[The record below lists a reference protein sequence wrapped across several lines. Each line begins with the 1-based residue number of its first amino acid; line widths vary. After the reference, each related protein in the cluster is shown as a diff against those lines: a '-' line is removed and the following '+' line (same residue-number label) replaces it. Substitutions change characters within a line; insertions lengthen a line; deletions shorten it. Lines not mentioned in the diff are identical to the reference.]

1 MLHPGWI
8 FVICLLL
15 LVVGTSALRLPLAVS
30 LIIAAAVGALL
41 AGFANPLRHLLEG
54 GFGYLNLILALFVG
68 AFFGQASRASGAA
81 DAVAGALQRLL
92 RSSAPAI
99 ILLAGALLF
108 LVGMFVGIAGVAV
121 LAVGSFVIPM
131 LRGIGMKDAHVA
143 AFIAVVATCGMIAPP
158 VNVPAMTIADGV
170 NMPFA
175 DFAGPLLL
183 LSLPPAL
190 FAAAYYLPRTGA
202 FSGKVEIDFPQ
213 KMRPAKEAGGPLW
226 AGVTALAAVLGFWAL
241 LRIFPLH
248 VPDPSAPI
256 VLLIG
261 ALIVLPAIPRSQWSK
276 LLRSAFGGVPL
287 QLGAILVAVGVAVQ
301 IMALTGVRGW
311 LVINSLSFAHP
322 WILFGLI
329 GLPVLGSVLTSIGT
343 ANVLGVPFA
352 FAFIHQDMIVNVSAL
367 SALSALAEFMPP
379 TAISAVL
386 ATYLVGTVKLAEVLR
401 ASLAPVLVLAVVAVL
416 MLIFASELAPYIVLR
431 SGG

>member
-8 FVICLLL
+8 FLICLVV
-15 LVVGTSALRLPLAVS
+15 LVIGTVGLRMPLAVS
-30 LIIAAAVGALL
+30 LIVAAAAGALL

-54 GFGYLNLILALFVG
+54 GFGYLNLILALFAG
-68 AFFGQASRASGAA
+68 ALFGQAARVSGAA
-81 DAVAGALQRLL
+81 DAIAGVLQELL
-92 RSSAPAI
+92 RSSAAAVT
-99 ILLAGALLF
+99 LCAGALLF

-131 LRGIGMKDAHVA
+131 LRGIGMKEPQVA

-175 DFAGPLLL
+175 DFAGPLLV

-190 FAAAYYLPRTGA
+190 FAVRYYLPRKGSAT
-202 FSGKVEIDFPQ
+202 
-213 KMRPAKEAGGPLW
+213 PARKTLVGGGPLW
-226 AGVTALAAVLGFWAL
+226 AGMSALAAVLGFWTL

-248 VPDPSAPI
+248 LPDPSAPI
-256 VLLIG
+256 VLLLG
-261 ALIVLPAIPRSQWSK
+261 ALIVMPAIPRSEWGK
-276 LLRSAFGGVPL
+276 LFRSAFGGVPL
-287 QLGAILVAVGVAVQ
+287 ELGAILVAIGAAVQ
-301 IMALTGVRGW
+301 IMALTGIRGW
-311 LVINSLSFAHP
+311 LVISSLSLPNPF
-322 WILFGLI
+322 ILLGLV
-329 GLPVLGSVLTSIGT
+329 GLPILGSVLTSIGT
-343 ANVLGVPFA
+343 ANMLGVPFA

-386 ATYLVGTVKLAEVLR
+386 ATWLVGTVKLGQVLW
-401 ASLAPVLVLAVVAVL
+401 ASIAPVLVLAGLAVL
-416 MLIFASELAPYIVLR
+416 MLVLAGELAPYIVLR
-431 SGG
+431 SGE

>member
-8 FVICLLL
+8 FVVCFLL
-15 LVVGTSALRLPLAVS
+15 LVVGTSALRLPLAIS
-30 LIIAAAVGALL
+30 LIAAAAVGALL
-41 AGFANPLRHLLEG
+41 AGFSNPLRHLVEG

-68 AFFGQASRASGAA
+68 AFFGQATRASGGA
-81 DAVAGALQRLL
+81 DALASILHRLL
-92 RSSAPAI
+92 RNNALVI
-99 ILLAGALLF
+99 TLFAGTLLF

-131 LRGIGMKDAHVA
+131 LRGIGMKDVQVA
-143 AFIAVVATCGMIAPP
+143 AFMAVVATCGMIAPP

-190 FAAAYYLPRTGA
+190 FAAWYYVPRIAIAQSVPTPVA
-202 FSGKVEIDFPQ
+202 
-213 KMRPAKEAGGPLW
+213 AGSLW
-226 AGVTALAAVLGFWAL
+226 AGLSALGAVLGFWTL
-241 LRIFPLH
+241 LRLFPLH
-248 VPDPSAPI
+248 IPDPSTPI

-276 LLRSAFGGVPL
+276 LFRSSFGGVPL
-287 QLGAILVAVGVAVQ
+287 ELAAVLVAVGVAVQ
-301 IMALTGVRGW
+301 VMALTGVRGW
-311 LVINSLSFAHP
+311 LVINSLSFPHP

-329 GLPVLGSVLTSIGT
+329 GLPILGSVLTSVGT
-343 ANVLGVPFA
+343 ANILGVPFA
-352 FAFIHQDMIVNVSAL
+352 FAHIHQDMIVNVSAL
-367 SALSALAEFMPP
+367 SALSALSEFMPP

-386 ATYLVGTVKLAEVLR
+386 ATYLVGTVKLGQVLR
-401 ASLAPVLVLAVVAVL
+401 ASLAPVLVLATIAVL
-416 MLIFASELAPYIVLR
+416 VLIFASQLAPFIVIR
-431 SGG
+431 SS

>member
-1 MLHPGWI
+1 MLDPGWI
-8 FVICLLL
+8 FVVCLLL
-15 LVVGTSALRLPLAVS
+15 LVVGTSALQLPLAIS
-30 LIIAAAVGALL
+30 LVITAAAGALL

-54 GFGYLNLILALFVG
+54 GFGYLNLILSLFVG
-68 AFFGQASRASGAA
+68 ALFGQAARASGAA
-81 DAVAGALQRLL
+81 DAVAGSLHRLL
-92 RSSAPAI
+92 RSSVPAI
-99 ILLAGALLF
+99 TLVAGALLF
-108 LVGMFVGIAGVAV
+108 LVGMFAGIAGVAV

-131 LRGIGMKDAHVA
+131 LRGIGMRDARIA
-143 AFIAVVATCGMIAPP
+143 AFIAVIATCGMIAPP

-190 FAAAYYLPRTGA
+190 FAAGYYLPRKPIA
-202 FSGKVEIDFPQ
+202 AMPEVVARK
-213 KMRPAKEAGGPLW
+213 PLW
-226 AGVTALAAVLGFWAL
+226 AGASALVAVLGFWTL

-261 ALIVLPAIPRSQWSK
+261 ALIVLPTIPLTQWSK
-276 LLRSAFGGVPL
+276 LFRSAFGGAPL
-287 QLGAILVAVGVAVQ
+287 ELGAILVAIGVAVQ

-311 LVINSLSFAHP
+311 LVINSLSLPHP
-322 WILFGLI
+322 WILLGLI
-329 GLPVLGSVLTSIGT
+329 GLPILGSVLTSIGT
-343 ANVLGVPFA
+343 ANMLGVPFA

-386 ATYLVGTVKLAEVLR
+386 AAYLVGTVKLWEVLR
-401 ASLAPVLVLAVVAVL
+401 ASMAPVFVLAIVAVL
-416 MLIFASELAPYIVLR
+416 MLMFARELAPYIVLR
-431 SGG
+431 SSG